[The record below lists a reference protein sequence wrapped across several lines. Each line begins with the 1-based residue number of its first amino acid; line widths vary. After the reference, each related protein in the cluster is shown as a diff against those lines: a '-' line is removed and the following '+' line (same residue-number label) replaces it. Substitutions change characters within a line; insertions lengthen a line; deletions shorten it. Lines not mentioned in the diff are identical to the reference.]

1 MANAHITLT
10 DPALSVE
17 MKIAA
22 PDGLLPQLAQWI
34 IDTHQVDPITGVK
47 IGYKTETVLVDV
59 VTGKDDQGADIIE
72 QRETTVRNPLP
83 LGEVYNKLFG
93 QMYYGW
99 IGKMVQAQA
108 DAAAKA
114 AADVEKAKYPVP
126 DYTKI

>member
-47 IGYKTETVLVDV
+47 IGYKTENVLVDV
-59 VTGKDDQGADIIE
+59 VTGKDTDGNDIVE
-72 QRETTVRNPLP
+72 QKLTEVTNALP
-83 LGEVYNKLFG
+83 LAEVYNKLFG

-99 IGKMVQAQA
+99 VGKMVKAGA
-108 DAAAKA
+108 EAAAKV
-114 AADVEKAKYPVP
+114 AADAEKAKYAIP
-126 DYTKI
+126 DYSKI

>member
-34 IDTHQVDPITGVK
+34 IDTSQRDPVTGADL
-47 IGYKTETVLVDV
+47 GYKTETVMVDV

-72 QRETTVRNPLP
+72 QRATTARNPLP
-83 LGEVYNKLFG
+83 LTEVYNKLFG

-99 IGKMVQAQA
+99 IGKMIAAQA
-108 DAAAKA
+108 DAAVA
-114 AADVEKAKYPVP
+114 AVAATEKAKYAVP